1 MVPGVP
7 PGAAMPPQ
15 FNGYYPPPH
24 QMPPQQPAPNGA
36 PPMMGYPTPPQGEN
50 GQMFASSA
58 PPPPTPPLHEPTQ
71 PPTHFTSPPQT
82 RYVIFNI
89 CNRWFLEIILRYF
102 SVSLKTLVWTAE
114 RHLFRYQDSTHYH
127 RCEIAFLRLNIV
139 NPWKNKIGS
148 LNSLTL
154 KAICNFCVDKSGF
167 MNVLNFLIF
176 SRIKWKMNR
185 PM

>member
-1 MVPGVP
+1 MQYLLGYGNPYMVPGVP

-82 RYVIFNI
+82 RYAIFNI
-89 CNRWFLEIILRYF
+89 FDRYF
-102 SVSLKTLVWTAE
+102 FFRNQITLFFSLP
-114 RHLFRYQDSTHYH
+114 Q
-127 RCEIAFLRLNIV
+127 
-139 NPWKNKIGS
+139 
-148 LNSLTL
+148 
-154 KAICNFCVDKSGF
+154 NFGMNGGAPPVPVSGF
-167 MNVLNFLIF
+167 NPLPQM
-176 SRIKWKMNR
+176 
-185 PM
+185 